1 MDIKAYEKAL
11 LMAQNISF
19 AYEDLFGD
27 VERRKLF
34 EAIFEQFLNP
44 VDPEGKLEPHD
55 AMVALWRKSPDD
67 FDHMVRELEESSLI
81 EI

>member
-11 LMAQNISF
+11 LIAQKIGF

-34 EAIFEQFLNP
+34 EAIFERFLNP
-44 VDPEGKLEPHD
+44 VDPEGKLEPYD
-55 AMVALWRKSPDD
+55 AMVALWRQNPDG
-67 FDHMVRELEESSLI
+67 FDKMVKELKDSSLI
-81 EI
+81 